1 MKEKL
6 NLLLK
11 SLETRHSNPIDLSL
25 KRVQE
30 FKQKLTLN
38 PNFKIITVAGTN
50 GKGSVC
56 FYINQILK
64 HSNYKIGLYTS
75 PHFFDFNERI
85 VINSEKCSESE
96 ILQSLEYI
104 LGFDDSDS
112 LTFFEITTLAAILIF
127 DNHNIDIAILEV
139 GLGGRLDAV
148 NAFEP
153 DISVIT
159 SIGLDHTEY
168 LGDTLEKIA
177 VEKSGVMRAT
187 KPCVIGDEN
196 CIDILK
202 NQASEINSIPYF
214 FNKDFDS
221 NIIPFD
227 KSQLTYV
234 QQKNLS
240 CAIFSLHQLGLTEFT
255 SNLKEELLQQDFFG
269 RFHRISTKPEV
280 IIDVAHNLDSVKNL
294 VHSLLKLGNKKTY
307 FVFSALKDK
316 DISSII
322 QLFEKFTYDSE
333 WLISELSSPRAQ
345 KLSLIEQHLQKN
357 NYIFDSADSI
367 KRAYEL
373 ALNKALND
381 DRIVVFGSFYV
392 ISEIFEG
399 NYAE

>member
-6 NLLLK
+6 NLLLQ

-25 KRVQE
+25 KRIQE
-30 FKQKLTLN
+30 FKQKLCLD
-38 PNFKIITVAGTN
+38 PKFKIITVAGTN

-56 FYINQILK
+56 FYINQILL
-64 HSNYKIGLYTS
+64 HSNSKIGLYTS

-85 VINSEKCSESE
+85 VINNEKCSESE
-96 ILQSLEYI
+96 ILKSLEYI
-104 LGFDDSDS
+104 LGFENSNT

-139 GLGGRLDAV
+139 GLGGRFDAV

-159 SIGLDHTEY
+159 SIGLDHTEF
-168 LGDTLEKIA
+168 LGETLEKIA

-187 KPCVIGDEN
+187 KPCVIGEED

-202 NQASEINSIPYF
+202 KQASDINSIPYF

-221 NIIPFD
+221 SVIPFD
-227 KSQLTYV
+227 KSNLTYV

-240 CAIFSLHQLGLTEFT
+240 CAIFSLQQLGLTELT
-255 SNLKEELLQQDFFG
+255 SNLKAELVQQNFFG
-269 RFHRISTKPEV
+269 RFNRISTTPEV

-294 VHSLLKLGNKKTY
+294 VQSLIKLGNKKTY
-307 FVFSALKDK
+307 FVFSILKDK
-316 DISSII
+316 DLSLII
-322 QLFEKFTYDSE
+322 QLFEKFPYQSE
-333 WLISELSSPRAQ
+333 WLVSELNNSRAQ
-345 KLSLIEQHLQKN
+345 KLSFIKQNLEKN
-357 NYIFDSADSI
+357 NFNFESSDSI
-367 KRAYEL
+367 KKAYEL
-373 ALNKALND
+373 ALNKAANN

>member
-1 MKEKL
+1 
-6 NLLLK
+6 
-11 SLETRHSNPIDLSL
+11 LETRHSNPIDLSL
-25 KRVQE
+25 KRVKE
-30 FKQKLTLN
+30 FKQKLSLK
-38 PNFKIITVAGTN
+38 PKFKIITVAGTN

-64 HSNYKIGLYTS
+64 HTNYKIGLYTS

-85 VINSEKCSESE
+85 VINNEKCSESE
-96 ILQSLEYI
+96 ILKSLEYI
-104 LGFDDSDS
+104 LGFENSDT

-127 DNHNIDIAILEV
+127 DNHNIDVAILEV

-159 SIGLDHTEY
+159 SIGLDHTEF
-168 LGDTLEKIA
+168 LGETLEKIA
-177 VEKSGVMRAT
+177 VEKSGVMRAN
-187 KPCVIGDEN
+187 KPCVIGEED

-202 NQASEINSIPYF
+202 KQALDINSIPYF

-221 NIIPFD
+221 SVIPFD
-227 KSQLTYV
+227 ISNLTDV

-240 CAIFSLHQLGLTEFT
+240 CAIFSLQQLGLAKLT
-255 SNLKEELLQQDFFG
+255 SNLKEELLHQNFFG
-269 RFHRISTKPEV
+269 RFNRISTTPEV

-294 VHSLLKLGNKKTY
+294 VQSLIKLGNKKTY
-307 FVFSALKDK
+307 FVFSILKDK
-316 DISSII
+316 DLSLII
-322 QLFEKFTYDSE
+322 QLFEKFPYQSE
-333 WLISELSSPRAQ
+333 WLVSELNNPRAQ
-345 KLSLIEQHLQKN
+345 KLSFIKQNLEKN
-357 NYIFDSADSI
+357 NFNFESSDSI
-367 KRAYEL
+367 KKAYEL
-373 ALNKALND
+373 ALNKAANN

>member
-6 NLLLK
+6 NLLLR

-25 KRVQE
+25 KRVKE

-38 PNFKIITVAGTN
+38 PKFKIITVAGTN

-64 HSNYKIGLYTS
+64 DTNYKIGLYTS

-85 VINSEKCSESE
+85 IINNKKCSDSQ

-104 LGFDDSDS
+104 LGFDNSDT

-127 DNHNIDIAILEV
+127 KNHNIDIAILEV

-148 NAFEP
+148 NTFEP

-168 LGDTLEKIA
+168 LGETLEKIA
-177 VEKSGVMRAT
+177 VEKSGVMRTT
-187 KPCVIGDEN
+187 KPCVIGEEY

-202 NQASEINSIPYF
+202 KRAREINAIPYF

-221 NIIPFD
+221 NVIPFD
-227 KSQLTYV
+227 KNKLTYV

-240 CAIFSLHQLGLTEFT
+240 CAIFSLQQLGLTEFT
-255 SNLKEELLQQDFFG
+255 NNLKEDMLQQNFFA
-269 RFHRISTKPEV
+269 RFNRISSTPEV

-294 VHSLLKLGNKKTY
+294 VQLLIKLGNKKTY
-307 FVFSALKDK
+307 FVFSILKDK
-316 DISSII
+316 DLPLII
-322 QLFEKFTYDSE
+322 QLFEKFPYQSE
-333 WLISELSSPRAQ
+333 WLISELNNPRAQ
-345 KLSLIEQHLQKN
+345 KLSFIEKNLEKN
-357 NYIFDSADSI
+357 NLNFESSDSI
-367 KRAYEL
+367 KKAYEL
-373 ALNKALND
+373 ALNKAAKN

-399 NYAE
+399 NYA

>member
-1 MKEKL
+1 M
-6 NLLLK
+6 
-11 SLETRHSNPIDLSL
+11 ETRHSNPIDLSL
-25 KRVQE
+25 KRVKE
-30 FKQKLTLN
+30 FKQKLTLK
-38 PNFKIITVAGTN
+38 PKFKIITVAGTN

-64 HSNYKIGLYTS
+64 HTNYKIGLYTS

-85 VINSEKCSESE
+85 VINNEKCSESE
-96 ILQSLEYI
+96 ILKSLEYI
-104 LGFDDSDS
+104 LGFENSDT

-127 DNHNIDIAILEV
+127 DNHNIDVAILEV

-159 SIGLDHTEY
+159 SIGLDHTEF
-168 LGDTLEKIA
+168 LGETLEKIA

-187 KPCVIGDEN
+187 KPCVIGEED

-202 NQASEINSIPYF
+202 KQASDINSIPYF

-221 NIIPFD
+221 SVIPFD
-227 KSQLTYV
+227 KSNLTYV

-240 CAIFSLHQLGLTEFT
+240 CAIFSLQQFGLTEFT
-255 SNLKEELLQQDFFG
+255 SNLKEELLQQNFFG
-269 RFHRISTKPEV
+269 RFNRISTTPEV

-294 VHSLLKLGNKKTY
+294 VQSLIKLGNKKTY
-307 FVFSALKDK
+307 FVFSILKDK
-316 DISSII
+316 DLSLII
-322 QLFEKFTYDSE
+322 QLFEKFPYQSE
-333 WLISELSSPRAQ
+333 WLVSELNNPRAQ
-345 KLSLIEQHLQKN
+345 KLSFIEQNLEKN
-357 NYIFDSADSI
+357 NFNFESSDSI
-367 KRAYEL
+367 KKAYEL
-373 ALNKALND
+373 ALNKAANN

>member
-1 MKEKL
+1 M
-6 NLLLK
+6 
-11 SLETRHSNPIDLSL
+11 ETRHSNPIDLSL

-30 FKQKLTLN
+30 FKQKLTLK
-38 PNFKIITVAGTN
+38 PKFKIITVAGTN

-64 HSNYKIGLYTS
+64 HTNYKIGLYTS

-85 VINSEKCSESE
+85 VINNEKCSESE
-96 ILQSLEYI
+96 ILKSLEYI
-104 LGFDDSDS
+104 LGFENSDT

-127 DNHNIDIAILEV
+127 DNHNIDVAILEV

-159 SIGLDHTEY
+159 SIGLDHTEF
-168 LGDTLEKIA
+168 LGETLEKIA

-187 KPCVIGDEN
+187 KPCVIGEED

-202 NQASEINSIPYF
+202 KQASDINSIPYF
-214 FNKDFDS
+214 FNKDFDCS
-221 NIIPFD
+221 VIPFD
-227 KSQLTYV
+227 KSNLTYV

-240 CAIFSLHQLGLTEFT
+240 CAIFSLQQLGLTELT
-255 SNLKEELLQQDFFG
+255 SNLKEELLQQNFFG
-269 RFHRISTKPEV
+269 RFNKISTTPEV
-280 IIDVAHNLDSVKNL
+280 IIDVAHNLDSVQNL
-294 VHSLLKLGNKKTY
+294 VQSLIKLGNKKTY
-307 FVFSALKDK
+307 FVFSILKDK
-316 DISSII
+316 DLSLII
-322 QLFEKFTYDSE
+322 QLFEKYPYQSE
-333 WLISELSSPRAQ
+333 WLVSELNNSRAQ
-345 KLSLIEQHLQKN
+345 KLSFIKQNLEKN
-357 NYIFDSADSI
+357 NFNFESSDSI
-367 KRAYEL
+367 KKAYEL
-373 ALNKALND
+373 ALNKAANN

>member
-1 MKEKL
+1 M
-6 NLLLK
+6 
-11 SLETRHSNPIDLSL
+11 ETRHSNPIDLSL
-25 KRVQE
+25 KRVKE
-30 FKQKLTLN
+30 FKQKLTLK
-38 PNFKIITVAGTN
+38 PKFKIITVAGTN

-64 HSNYKIGLYTS
+64 HTNYKIGLYTS

-85 VINSEKCSESE
+85 VINNEKCSESE
-96 ILQSLEYI
+96 ILKSLEYI
-104 LGFDDSDS
+104 LGFENSDT

-127 DNHNIDIAILEV
+127 DNHDIDIAILEV

-159 SIGLDHTEY
+159 SIGLDHTEF

-187 KPCVIGDEN
+187 KPCVIGEED

-202 NQASEINSIPYF
+202 KQASDINSIPYF

-221 NIIPFD
+221 SVIPFD
-227 KSQLTYV
+227 KSNLTYV

-240 CAIFSLHQLGLTEFT
+240 CAIFSLQQLGLTEFI
-255 SNLKEELLQQDFFG
+255 SNLKEELLQQNFFG
-269 RFHRISTKPEV
+269 RFNRISTTPEV
-280 IIDVAHNLDSVKNL
+280 IIDVAHNLDSVQNL
-294 VHSLLKLGNKKTY
+294 VQSLIKLGNKKTY
-307 FVFSALKDK
+307 FVFSILKDK
-316 DISSII
+316 DLSLII
-322 QLFEKFTYDSE
+322 QLFEKFPYQSE
-333 WLISELSSPRAQ
+333 WLVSELNNPRAQ
-345 KLSLIEQHLQKN
+345 NLSCIKQNLEKN
-357 NYIFDSADSI
+357 NFNFESSDSI
-367 KRAYEL
+367 KKAYEL
-373 ALNKALND
+373 ALNKAANN

>member
-1 MKEKL
+1 M
-6 NLLLK
+6 
-11 SLETRHSNPIDLSL
+11 ETRHSNPIDLSL
-25 KRVQE
+25 NRVKE
-30 FKQKLTLN
+30 FKQKLALK
-38 PNFKIITVAGTN
+38 PKFKIITVAGTN

-64 HSNYKIGLYTS
+64 HTNYKIGLYTS

-85 VINSEKCSESE
+85 VINNEKCSESE
-96 ILQSLEYI
+96 ILKSLEYI
-104 LGFDDSDS
+104 LGFENSDT
-112 LTFFEITTLAAILIF
+112 LTFFEITTLVAILIF

-159 SIGLDHTEY
+159 SIGLDHTEF
-168 LGDTLEKIA
+168 LGETLEKIA

-187 KPCVIGDEN
+187 KPCVIGEED
-196 CIDILK
+196 CIDIIK
-202 NQASEINSIPYF
+202 KQASDINSIPYF

-221 NIIPFD
+221 SVIPFD
-227 KSQLTYV
+227 KSNLTYV

-240 CAIFSLHQLGLTEFT
+240 CAIFSLQQLGLTELT
-255 SNLKEELLQQDFFG
+255 SNLKEELLQQNFFG
-269 RFHRISTKPEV
+269 RFNRISTTPEV

-294 VHSLLKLGNKKTY
+294 VQSLIKLGNKKTY
-307 FVFSALKDK
+307 FVFSILKDK
-316 DISSII
+316 DLSLII
-322 QLFEKFTYDSE
+322 QLFEKFPYQSE
-333 WLISELSSPRAQ
+333 WLVSELNNSRAQ
-345 KLSLIEQHLQKN
+345 TLSFIKQNLEKN
-357 NYIFDSADSI
+357 NFNFESSDSI
-367 KRAYEL
+367 KKAYEL
-373 ALNKALND
+373 ALNKAANN

>member
-6 NLLLK
+6 NLLLR

-25 KRVQE
+25 KRVNE

-38 PNFKIITVAGTN
+38 PKFKIITVAGTN

-64 HSNYKIGLYTS
+64 HTNYKIGLYTS

-85 VINSEKCSESE
+85 VINNEKCSESE
-96 ILQSLEYI
+96 ILKSLEYI
-104 LGFDDSDS
+104 LGFENSNT

-127 DNHNIDIAILEV
+127 DNHNIDVAILEV

-159 SIGLDHTEY
+159 SIGLDHTEF
-168 LGDTLEKIA
+168 LGESLEKIA
-177 VEKSGVMRAT
+177 VEKSGVMRAA
-187 KPCVIGDEN
+187 KPCVIGEEY

-202 NQASEINSIPYF
+202 KQASDINSIPYF
-214 FNKDFDS
+214 FNKDFD
-221 NIIPFD
+221 NNVIPFD
-227 KSQLTYV
+227 KSKLTYV

-240 CAIFSLHQLGLTEFT
+240 CAIFSLQQLGLIEFT
-255 SNLKEELLQQDFFG
+255 SNLKEELLRQSFFG
-269 RFHRISTKPEV
+269 RFNRISSIPEV

-294 VHSLLKLGNKKTY
+294 VQSLIKLDNKKTY
-307 FVFSALKDK
+307 FVFSILKDK
-316 DISSII
+316 DLSLII
-322 QLFEKFTYDSE
+322 QLFEKFPYECE
-333 WLISELSSPRAQ
+333 WLVSELNNPRAQ
-345 KLSLIEQHLQKN
+345 TLSFIEQNLEKN
-357 NYIFDSADSI
+357 NFNFESSDSI
-367 KRAYEL
+367 KKAYEL
-373 ALNKALND
+373 ALNKAANN

-399 NYAE
+399 NNAE

>member
-1 MKEKL
+1 M
-6 NLLLK
+6 
-11 SLETRHSNPIDLSL
+11 ETRHSNPIDLSL
-25 KRVQE
+25 KRVKE
-30 FKQKLTLN
+30 FKQKLTLKSK
-38 PNFKIITVAGTN
+38 FKIITVAGTN

-64 HSNYKIGLYTS
+64 HTNYKIGLYTS

-85 VINSEKCSESE
+85 VINNEKCSESE
-96 ILQSLEYI
+96 ILKSLEYI
-104 LGFDDSDS
+104 LGFENSDT
-112 LTFFEITTLAAILIF
+112 LTFFEITTLVAILIF

-159 SIGLDHTEY
+159 SIGLDHTEF
-168 LGDTLEKIA
+168 LGETLEKIA

-187 KPCVIGDEN
+187 KPCVIGEED

-202 NQASEINSIPYF
+202 KQASDINSIPYF

-221 NIIPFD
+221 SVIPFD
-227 KSQLTYV
+227 KSNLTDV

-240 CAIFSLHQLGLTEFT
+240 CAIFSLQQLGLTELT
-255 SNLKEELLQQDFFG
+255 SNLKEELLQQNFFG
-269 RFHRISTKPEV
+269 RFNRISTTPEV

-294 VHSLLKLGNKKTY
+294 VQSLIKLGNKKTY
-307 FVFSALKDK
+307 FVFSILKDK
-316 DISSII
+316 DLSLII
-322 QLFEKFTYDSE
+322 QLFEKFPYQSE
-333 WLISELSSPRAQ
+333 WLVSELNNPRAQ
-345 KLSLIEQHLQKN
+345 TLSLIEQNLEKN
-357 NYIFDSADSI
+357 NFNFESSDSI
-367 KRAYEL
+367 KKAYEL
-373 ALNKALND
+373 ALNRAANN

-399 NYAE
+399 NYA

>member
-1 MKEKL
+1 M
-6 NLLLK
+6 
-11 SLETRHSNPIDLSL
+11 ETRHSNPIDLSL
-25 KRVQE
+25 KRVKE
-30 FKQKLTLN
+30 FKQKLTLK
-38 PNFKIITVAGTN
+38 PKFKIITVAGTN

-64 HSNYKIGLYTS
+64 HTNYKIGLYTS

-85 VINSEKCSESE
+85 VINNEKCSESE
-96 ILQSLEYI
+96 ILKSLEYI
-104 LGFDDSDS
+104 LGFENSDT

-127 DNHNIDIAILEV
+127 DNHNIDVAILEV

-159 SIGLDHTEY
+159 SIGLDHTEF
-168 LGDTLEKIA
+168 LGETLEKIA

-187 KPCVIGDEN
+187 KPCVIGEED

-202 NQASEINSIPYF
+202 KQASDINSIPYF

-221 NIIPFD
+221 SVIPFD
-227 KSQLTYV
+227 KSNLTYV

-240 CAIFSLHQLGLTEFT
+240 CAIFSLQQLGLTEFT
-255 SNLKEELLQQDFFG
+255 SNLKEELLQQNFFG
-269 RFHRISTKPEV
+269 RFNRISTTPEV

-294 VHSLLKLGNKKTY
+294 VQSLIKLGNKKTY
-307 FVFSALKDK
+307 FVFSILKDK
-316 DISSII
+316 DLSLII
-322 QLFEKFTYDSE
+322 QLFEKFPYQSE
-333 WLISELSSPRAQ
+333 WLVSELNNPRAQ
-345 KLSLIEQHLQKN
+345 TLSLIEQNLEKN
-357 NYIFDSADSI
+357 NFNFESSDSI
-367 KRAYEL
+367 KKAYEL
-373 ALNKALND
+373 ALNKAANN

>member
-1 MKEKL
+1 M
-6 NLLLK
+6 
-11 SLETRHSNPIDLSL
+11 ETRHSNPIDLSL
-25 KRVQE
+25 KRVKE
-30 FKQKLTLN
+30 FKQKLTLK
-38 PNFKIITVAGTN
+38 PKFKIITVAGTN

-64 HSNYKIGLYTS
+64 HTNYKIGLYTS

-85 VINSEKCSESE
+85 VINNEKCSESE
-96 ILQSLEYI
+96 ILKSLEYI
-104 LGFDDSDS
+104 LGFENSDT

-127 DNHNIDIAILEV
+127 DNHNIDVAILEV

-159 SIGLDHTEY
+159 SIGLDHTEF
-168 LGDTLEKIA
+168 LGETLEKIA

-187 KPCVIGDEN
+187 KPCVIGEED

-202 NQASEINSIPYF
+202 KQASDINSIPYF

-221 NIIPFD
+221 SVIPFD
-227 KSQLTYV
+227 KSNLTYV

-240 CAIFSLHQLGLTEFT
+240 CAIFSLQQLGLTELTF
-255 SNLKEELLQQDFFG
+255 NLKEELLQQNFFG
-269 RFHRISTKPEV
+269 RFNRISTTPEV

-294 VHSLLKLGNKKTY
+294 VQSLIKLGNKKTY
-307 FVFSALKDK
+307 FVFSILKDK
-316 DISSII
+316 DLSLII
-322 QLFEKFTYDSE
+322 QLFEKFPYQSE
-333 WLISELSSPRAQ
+333 WLVSELNNPRAQ
-345 KLSLIEQHLQKN
+345 KLSFIKQNLEKN
-357 NYIFDSADSI
+357 NFNFESSDSI
-367 KRAYEL
+367 KKAYEL
-373 ALNKALND
+373 ALNKAANN